1 MAGKDNQKVI
11 ITLSQKGLCVSM
23 LLFFIFLSCQ
33 SAPEVPY
40 TALAET
46 GGILLESG
54 ASVYI
59 LADVKEA
66 RPIIDILP
74 IQELKNR
81 QTRQMLDRTNF
92 CAAALFPQ
100 ESNRR
105 FQLVAWGDYQN
116 SGAAMAFGMNRNWKK
131 QRSAAGYPWWY
142 SRTDGLSIALN
153 PRQAFVSA
161 LSDNA
166 PGDPV
171 TAAPGVEIPE
181 GFGEFR
187 RGAPFSC
194 WLDDPG
200 LIINRMLNNGGL
212 PVNFPAE
219 KLFIV
224 LFPAEE
230 GQYEAVVRLQFESA
244 SLARGMAAIFT
255 LAGSF
260 VSLESGQNPLI
271 FMLLFANPP
280 VQSGRNLD
288 IKTAVLS
295 EDEIVQLLRSFPVF

>member
-1 MAGKDNQKVI
+1 
-11 ITLSQKGLCVSM
+11 
-23 LLFFIFLSCQ
+23 
-33 SAPEVPY
+33 
-40 TALAET
+40 
-46 GGILLESG
+46 
-54 ASVYI
+54 
-59 LADVKEA
+59 
-66 RPIIDILP
+66 
-74 IQELKNR
+74 
-81 QTRQMLDRTNF
+81 MLDRTDF
-92 CAAALFPQ
+92 FAAALFPQ
-100 ESNRR
+100 ESERR
-105 FQLVAWGDYQN
+105 FQLVAWGDYPD
-116 SGAAMAFGMNRNWKK
+116 SGTAMAFGMNRNWKK
-131 QRSAAGYPWWY
+131 RRSAAGYPWWY
-142 SRTDGLSIALN
+142 SQADGLSIALN

-161 LSDNA
+161 SSDNA

-194 WLDDPG
+194 WLDDPD

-212 PVNFPAE
+212 PVNLPAG

-271 FMLLFANPP
+271 FTLLFANPP

-288 IKTAVLS
+288 ITTAVLS
-295 EDEIVQLLRSFPVF
+295 EDEIVQLLGLFPPFALAPVPAALP